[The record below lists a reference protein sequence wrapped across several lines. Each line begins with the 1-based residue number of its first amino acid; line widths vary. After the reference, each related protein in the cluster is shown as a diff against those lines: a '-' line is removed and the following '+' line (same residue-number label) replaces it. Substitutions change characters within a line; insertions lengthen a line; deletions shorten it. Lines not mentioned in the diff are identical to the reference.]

1 MTHLNPQR
9 PEPRESDYFSAGA
22 VAARGREAVAALGY
36 NPVVAV
42 ETASTRVIEL
52 VERTPAEAPI
62 GSPAGTMTLAQY
74 LPSRIAELTIHSLDI
89 ARAAGVE
96 LTAPTSALRESLMF
110 VARRAATR
118 SGQDI
123 LLALTGRG
131 QFPPGYS
138 VY

>member
-1 MTHLNPQR
+1 
-9 PEPRESDYFSAGA
+9 
-22 VAARGREAVAALGY
+22 
-36 NPVVAV
+36 
-42 ETASTRVIEL
+42 
-52 VERTPAEAPI
+52 
-62 GSPAGTMTLAQY
+62 MTLAQY